1 MSFWGGRSVL
11 VTGASGLL
19 GGALVPALLDRGA
32 RVSVLL
38 RDDVPDCRLVRSGDI
53 DRVIRVRGDITR
65 VEEVERGLAEREV
78 QVLFHLAAQAIVG
91 TARRSP
97 WQTFESNVR
106 GTWNVLEA
114 ARRVGTCRSIVVA
127 SSDKAYG
134 PSDDLPYRETHPLA
148 AVGPYDAS
156 KAMTD
161 IAAQS
166 YAATYDLPLT
176 IVRAGNLYG
185 PGDLHWNRLIPEM
198 IRARLS
204 GETPV
209 LRSSGHATRD
219 WLFVDDAVDAYV
231 RLAERS
237 GDADVRGQA
246 FNVAPGEPASVLAVC
261 RAIDD
266 ALGIHEPPHD
276 VRGTAEADGEI
287 PDQSLDPSKAE
298 RLLGWR
304 AATDLQAGIAA
315 TVDWYRALLTPTP

>member
-1 MSFWGGRSVL
+1 VTWAGRKVL

-19 GGALVPALLDRGA
+19 GGALVPALLNRGA
-32 RVSVLL
+32 SVCVLL
-38 RDDVPDCRLVRSGDI
+38 RDDVPDCRLVQSGDI
-53 DRVIRVRGDITR
+53 DRVVRVRGDITR
-65 VEEVERGLAEREV
+65 VEEVERALAEREID
-78 QVLFHLAAQAIVG
+78 VLFHLAAQAIVG

-114 ARRVGTCRSIVVA
+114 ARRLSNLSAIVVA

-161 IAAQS
+161 IVAQS

-185 PGDLHWNRLIPEM
+185 PGDLHWNRLIPAM
-198 IRARLS
+198 IRARLE
-204 GETPV
+204 GAQPV
-209 LRSSGHATRD
+209 LRSTGKASRD
-219 WLFVDDAVDAYV
+219 WLFVEDAADAYV

-237 GDADVRGQA
+237 GDSGVRGEA
-246 FNVAPGEPASVLAVC
+246 FNIAPGEPATVLEVC
-261 RAIDD
+261 HAID
-266 ALGIHEPPHD
+266 AAIGITEPPH
-276 VRGTAEADGEI
+276 RIEGRAEAEGEI
-287 PDQSLDPSKAE
+287 PDQSLDSSKAA
-298 RLLGWR
+298 RLLDWT
-304 AATDLQAGIAA
+304 ATTSLEAGIAA
-315 TVDWYRALLTPTP
+315 TVGWYRALLTE

>member
-1 MSFWGGRSVL
+1 MTDWSGRAVL

-19 GGALVPALLDRGA
+19 GGALVPSLLERGA
-32 RVSVLL
+32 RVHVLL
-38 RDDVPDCRLVRSGDI
+38 RDDVPDCRLVRSGDV
-53 DRVIRVRGDITR
+53 DRVVRVRGDITN
-65 VEEVERGLAEREV
+65 VAEVERALAEREI

-114 ARRVGTCRSIVVA
+114 ARRLDTLNSIVVA

-161 IAAQS
+161 IVAQS

-198 IRARLS
+198 IRARLQ

-209 LRSSGHATRD
+209 LRSTGRATRD
-219 WLFVDDAVDAYV
+219 WLYVDDAVDAYL

-237 GDADVRGQA
+237 GDPGIRGQA
-246 FNVAPGEPASVLAVC
+246 FNIAPGEPASVLDVC
-261 RAIDD
+261 RLIDD
-266 ALGIHEPPHD
+266 AVGVHEPPHD
-276 VRGTAEADGEI
+276 IRGTAEAEGEI
-287 PDQSLDPSKAE
+287 PDQSLDSSKAAD
-298 RLLGWR
+298 LLGWTAR
-304 AATDLQAGIAA
+304 TALPAGIAA
-315 TVDWYRALLTPTP
+315 TVGWYRSLLA